1 MARKKKYNIEED
13 SEMQEMFKE
22 YFALREWWQTEQEKI
37 TRNSYYSQGI
47 ITLEER
53 DSDTFL
59 WKILLWKKVE
69 QKSQPQVYNE
79 IMATLKESDKVQFN
93 AFLRWID
100 KSNSMMLPLQKATQ
114 KRLMEYLGLSP
125 AYLQVMRSK
134 KMTEINKT
142 RKNNNMLDSFLADYL
157 LTDIDEDTFEDFK
170 SAPINEILR
179 YERISDL
186 KALVELLNEN
196 INLKK
201 VVSITI

>member
-1 MARKKKYNIEED
+1 MDEITDELSRTIIE
-13 SEMQEMFKE
+13 
-22 YFALREWWQTEQEKI
+22 REREGTEQEKI
-37 TRNSYYSQGI
+37 TRNSYYTQGI

-69 QKSQPQVYNE
+69 QKSQIQVYDE

-93 AFLRWID
+93 AFLRWIN

-170 SAPINEILR
+170 NAPINEILR

>member
-1 MARKKKYNIEED
+1 MRSI
-13 SEMQEMFKE
+13 S
-22 YFALREWWQTEQEKI
+22 
-37 TRNSYYSQGI
+37 
-47 ITLEER
+47 
-53 DSDTFL
+53 
-59 WKILLWKKVE
+59 LWKKVE
-69 QKSQPQVYNE
+69 QKSQIQVYDE

-93 AFLRWID
+93 AFLRWIN

-170 SAPINEILR
+170 NAPINEILR

>member
-1 MARKKKYNIEED
+1 
-13 SEMQEMFKE
+13 
-22 YFALREWWQTEQEKI
+22 
-37 TRNSYYSQGI
+37 
-47 ITLEER
+47 
-53 DSDTFL
+53 
-59 WKILLWKKVE
+59 
-69 QKSQPQVYNE
+69 
-79 IMATLKESDKVQFN
+79 
-93 AFLRWID
+93 
-100 KSNSMMLPLQKATQ
+100 
-114 KRLMEYLGLSP
+114 MEYLGLSP

-170 SAPINEILR
+170 NAPINEILR